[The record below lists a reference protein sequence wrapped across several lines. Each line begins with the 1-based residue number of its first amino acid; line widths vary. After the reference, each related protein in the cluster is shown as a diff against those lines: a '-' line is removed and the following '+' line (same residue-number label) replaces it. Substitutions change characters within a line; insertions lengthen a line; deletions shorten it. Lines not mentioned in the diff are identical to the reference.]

1 MAFENFSEQYKPN
14 EVHQPSTVA
23 LLPSNHDY
31 QNFFKSNQQSSTEP
45 SFVDFGNSDIYGNH
59 KKLLASDVKMPMPW
73 EIESG
78 LNNAVSETIVEPFA
92 KAVGDKINQNRA
104 EKDLQKIPEA
114 AWSKAYSKFPE
125 LKKAGLTEKQAIML
139 MKAIV
144 LNELEHLNLIDVAQD
159 TAAGFGYAQAERTI
173 GFTQLSP
180 NAVKERG
187 AEFPQQ
193 LGTLKKQ
200 EVQSLENPQKAP
212 ELVAATLVHY
222 IKQFSKY
229 GYPINEETL
238 GYAYN
243 PDLYTKSG
251 LKDIMPTMERLQN
264 SEHASNIRRWLST
277 FSQ

>member
-1 MAFENFSEQYKPN
+1 MTFENSAEQYKPQ

-23 LLPSNHDY
+23 LLPANHDY
-31 QNFFKSNQQSSTEP
+31 QNFFKSNQQPGAEP

-59 KKLLASDVKMPMPW
+59 KNLLASDVQMPMPW
-73 EIESG
+73 EIEPG

-92 KAVGDKINQNRA
+92 KAVGDKINQDRA

-114 AWSKAYSKFPE
+114 AWSKAYSEFPE
-125 LKKAGLTEKQAIML
+125 LKEAGLSEKQGIRL

-144 LNELEHLNLIDVAQD
+144 LNELEHLNLIDVGQD
-159 TAAGFGYAQAERTI
+159 ALANLGLALQDKTI

-180 NAVKERG
+180 KAVKERES
-187 AEFPQQ
+187 EFPG
-193 LGTLKKQ
+193 LFGAFKNK

-212 ELVAATLVHY
+212 ELVAATLAHY
-222 IKQFSKY
+222 VKQFAKY

-243 PDLYTKSG
+243 PDLKTKSG
-251 LKDIMPTMERLQN
+251 QKDIMPTMERLQT

-277 FSQ
+277 FQQ